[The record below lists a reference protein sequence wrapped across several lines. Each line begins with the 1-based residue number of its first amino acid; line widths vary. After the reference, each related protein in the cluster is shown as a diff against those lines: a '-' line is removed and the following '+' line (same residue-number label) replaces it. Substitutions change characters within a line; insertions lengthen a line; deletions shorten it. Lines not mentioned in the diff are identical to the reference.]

1 VCRSATEGRG
11 VAFDLNRIDG
21 MSTLSLLRPENFSV
35 KADEAMIELQVG
47 SNHDIEIYFP
57 APDGVIE
64 SGWVEAAADL
74 MTHLTEIDN
83 EVQRTC
89 AEQWKAKGQHRPS
102 SYYEG
107 DLAYIRL
114 VGPDEAVLR
123 YWVIG
128 CNSEWDERFVRTNR
142 RWVRKA

>member
-1 VCRSATEGRG
+1 
-11 VAFDLNRIDG
+11 
-21 MSTLSLLRPENFSV
+21 
-35 KADEAMIELQVG
+35 MIELPVG

-64 SGWVEAAADL
+64 SGWLEAAADL
-74 MTHLTEIDN
+74 MSRLKEIDN
-83 EVQRTC
+83 EVQRIS
-89 AEQWKAKGQHRPS
+89 ADQWRSKGQDWPS

-114 VGPDEAVLR
+114 VGTDVAVLR

-128 CNSEWDERFVRTNR
+128 CNSEWDERFVRTNGG
-142 RWVRKA
+142 WVRQS